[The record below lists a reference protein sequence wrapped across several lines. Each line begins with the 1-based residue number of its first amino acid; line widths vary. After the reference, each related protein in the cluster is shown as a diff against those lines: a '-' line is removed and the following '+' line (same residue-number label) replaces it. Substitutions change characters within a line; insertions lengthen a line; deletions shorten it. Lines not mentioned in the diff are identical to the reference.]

1 MSSQE
6 KKHTLL
12 KAIGLTAAAGAAA
25 YGGYGYYIFRTFFD
39 LSRSS
44 LHTGGP
50 ESLPYGYGA
59 RQEWLDHSDRQ
70 DVFIDSFDG
79 LKLHGHTF
87 TNHSDSHRWMI
98 TVHDAGKD
106 YHSLMDMIYEADHRG
121 YNVLAID
128 QRACG
133 MSEGRYTSL
142 GWVEHYDV
150 ISWVNWLVRND
161 SQAQIVL
168 YGTGVGGDTVMNCVG
183 DFMPKNVRAA
193 IEDSG
198 SAGVQETV
206 LQGIRL
212 MHKIDGKLFMP
223 SVDMYLKQF
232 LHFSMLDIST
242 KHQLQNARIPVFFV
256 HGGEDEIIP
265 TSMVFDNFYS
275 CSAVKEIYVVEGA
288 AHLQCHKA
296 EDYYQRIFNFVDTYI
311 NI

>member
-1 MSSQE
+1 
-6 KKHTLL
+6 
-12 KAIGLTAAAGAAA
+12 
-25 YGGYGYYIFRTFFD
+25 
-39 LSRSS
+39 
-44 LHTGGP
+44 
-50 ESLPYGYGA
+50 
-59 RQEWLDHSDRQ
+59 
-70 DVFIDSFDG
+70 
-79 LKLHGHTF
+79 
-87 TNHSDSHRWMI
+87 MI

-198 SAGVQETV
+198 STGVRETV

-212 MHKIDGKLFMP
+212 MHKIDGKMFMP
-223 SVDMYLKQF
+223 SVDMYVKQF
-232 LHFSMLDIST
+232 LHFSMQDIST

-296 EDYYQRIFNFVDTYI
+296 EDYYQRIFKFADTYI